1 MEHKTVVIADDN
13 KELVL
18 MISKYLELNGYE
30 IASTFSS
37 GTELLNYLKNNTVD
51 ILLLDIFMPKCD
63 GINVLEKM
71 SSLEIY
77 KRPKSIIVMTAFN
90 NEALIKRTSVLG
102 VDYFII
108 KPIELSN
115 LLSAIKSLNT
125 KKDNIKEED
134 TLMSTIK
141 NNLSTL
147 GIPSHLKGFNFL
159 SMAIYLS
166 YNDLSLLESIT
177 KCLYPAVASYYNATS
192 SSVERAM
199 RNAIDL
205 TWANESNAKNIE
217 YYLGPVITFNKKPTN
232 GEFISRFL
240 NFLRVNQLNKNI

>member
-1 MEHKTVVIADDN
+1 MDHKTVVIADDN

-30 IASTFSS
+30 IISTFSS
-37 GTELLNYLKNNTVD
+37 GTELLNFLKYNTVD

-71 SSLEIY
+71 NSIDIY

-90 NEALIKRTSVLG
+90 NEALIKRTSSLG

-115 LLSAIKSLNT
+115 LLNSIKSLNI
-125 KKDNIKEED
+125 KKDTIKEED
-134 TLMSTIK
+134 KLMSTIK
-141 NNLSTL
+141 NNLTIL

-159 SMAIYLS
+159 SMAIYLA

-177 KCLYPAVASYYNATS
+177 KSLYPAVASYYNAS
-192 SSVERAM
+192 SSSIERAM
-199 RNAIDL
+199 RNAISI
-205 TWANESNAKNIE
+205 TWENIGNKKNIE
-217 YYLGPVITFNKKPTN
+217 SYLSPLITFENKPTN
-232 GEFISRFL
+232 TEFITSFL
-240 NFLRVNQLNKNI
+240 NFMRANKLNNNI

>member
-1 MEHKTVVIADDN
+1 MEHKNVVIADDN

-18 MISKYLELNGYE
+18 MISKYLEINGYN
-30 IASTFSS
+30 ILATFSS
-37 GTELLNYLKNNTVD
+37 GTELLNYLKSNTVD

-71 SSLEIY
+71 STIETY
-77 KRPKSIIVMTAFN
+77 KRPKNIIVMTAFN
-90 NEALIKRTSVLG
+90 NEALIKRTSMLG

-115 LLSAIKSLNT
+115 LLNAIKTLNI
-125 KKDNIKEED
+125 KKDTIKEED
-134 TLMSTIK
+134 KLMSTIK
-141 NNLSTL
+141 NNLGLL

-159 SMAIYLS
+159 SMAIYLA

-177 KCLYPAVASYYNATS
+177 KSLYPAVASYYNATAS
-192 SSVERAM
+192 SIERAM
-199 RNAIDL
+199 RNAINL
-205 TWANESNAKNIE
+205 TWSNKDNEKNIE
-217 YYLGPVITFNKKPTN
+217 YYLGPIITYAKKPTN

-240 NFLRVNQLNKNI
+240 NYLRVNQLNNN